1 MHLFQQLYYPSTT
14 PKHVQKDVIQGLIE
28 CSEVFKILYTQILFR
43 CIVIK
48 VKVNSTLGF
57 FRSTCHDAAQD
68 VFLLKDEIIS
78 IDVFENEMNKEKNL
92 SEVTLLGV
100 FCP

>member
-1 MHLFQQLYYPSTT
+1 MHLFQQLYYHSTT
-14 PKHVQKDVIQGLIE
+14 PKYVQKDVIQGLME

-68 VFLLKDEIIS
+68 VFLLKDKEIIS
-78 IDVFENEMNKEKNL
+78 IEVFENEMNKACKK
-92 SEVTLLGV
+92 TLV
-100 FCP
+100 K